1 MSKDLLETIVVLD
14 FGGQYAHLIARRL
27 RQLGVFTR
35 IADPETFVPAD
46 EPGLVGLVFS
56 GGPRSVANSQKFE
69 LRFKLDDVRVPILG
83 LCYGHQ
89 FIATLLGGTV
99 TPGDSREYGMTS
111 LECDPASVLFGGLPK
126 DQAVWMSHG
135 DHVSAIPATLRRTAW
150 SDTIPIA
157 GYESL
162 DGRIFGLQFH
172 PEVTHTVHGEAV
184 LEKFVRRCTPA
195 PSWNSGSIR
204 ERLVERVRK
213 EAGDRPLFL
222 LISGGVDS
230 LVTLALCIEAVGNQ
244 QVTSLHVD
252 TGFMRWKE
260 SDAVMEFLEGLGFH
274 HLRIDRAGPTFFK
287 ALEGIVEPETK
298 RKIIGRLFVEQLSS
312 SLGSLDLGDR
322 WMLVQGTIYPDT
334 IESGGTRNAATIKTH
349 HNRVAEIER
358 MIQSGRVIEPL
369 SELYKDEVRELGRE
383 LGLPHELVDRQP
395 FPGPGLAIRILA
407 HDGSAA
413 DPAAW
418 TEKARFDGITREFG
432 LEGEI
437 LPIRSVGVQGDERTY
452 AHPAAIWMEGPL
464 DWERVL
470 ACATKVVNTLRTVNR
485 VVLAPADLR
494 KSPLALGQHYLTP
507 ASVESLQRVDYVAR
521 EVTHHLPEIWQMPVV
536 SLPLTDGQ
544 GNRAYVLRPICSKD
558 AMTASV
564 FRMEPALLASLQQQ
578 AREIPGV
585 GMLLYDLTTKPPAT
599 IEWE

>member
-1 MSKDLLETIVVLD
+1 MPKNLLETIVVLD

-35 IADPETFVPAD
+35 IADPETFVSGD

-56 GGPRSVANSQKFE
+56 GGPRSVANSQRFE
-69 LRFKLDDVRVPILG
+69 LRFRLQDVTVPILG

-99 TPGDSREYGMTS
+99 TTGDSREYGMTN
-111 LECDPASVLFGGLPK
+111 LACDPTSTLFSGLPVE
-126 DQAVWMSHG
+126 QAVWMSHG
-135 DHVSAIPATLRRTAW
+135 DHVTAIPPSLKRTAW
-150 SDTIPIA
+150 SETIPIA

-184 LEKFVRRCTPA
+184 LQKFVTRCTPV

-204 ERLVERVRK
+204 ERLVERVKR

-260 SDAVMEFLEGLGFH
+260 SDAVMEFLEVLGFH
-274 HLRIDRAGPTFFK
+274 HLKIDRAGPVFFQ
-287 ALEGIVEPETK
+287 ALEGVVEPETK
-298 RKIIGRLFVEQLSS
+298 RKIIGRLFVEQLSN
-312 SLGSLDLGDR
+312 SLGKLDLGDR

-358 MIQSGRVIEPL
+358 MIQEGRVIEPL

-383 LGLPHELVDRQP
+383 LGLPDDLVDRQP

-407 HDGSAA
+407 HDGSPEEAGVQS
-413 DPAAW
+413 
-418 TEKARFDGITREFG
+418 EKARFDAIIAEFG
-432 LEGEI
+432 LEGQI

-452 AHPAAIWMEGPL
+452 AHPAAIWMDGPL
-464 DWERVL
+464 DWDRVL
-470 ACATKVVNTLRTVNR
+470 AAATKVVNTLRTVNR
-485 VVLAPADLR
+485 VVLAPKDLR
-494 KSPLALGQHYLTP
+494 KFPLSLGAHYLTRQ
-507 ASVESLQRVDYVAR
+507 SVHALQQVDHLAR
-521 EVTHHLPEIWQMPVV
+521 EVTKELAEIWQMPVV
-536 SLPLTDGQ
+536 SLPLTDGE
-544 GNRAYVLRPICSKD
+544 GKRAFVLRPICSKD

-564 FRMEPALLASLQQQ
+564 YRMDPGLFASLQEQ
-578 AREIPGV
+578 AAKLPEV